1 MALHS
6 GRIWI
11 VDDGSGTPD
20 NPDTDILLARVGNGD
35 VAAMSLVLDRHRDR
49 LRRMVG
55 VRLDR
60 RLWPRLDPS
69 DVVQE
74 ALVEAA
80 QKLPDY
86 IRERPVPFYPW
97 LRRLAWEHLVRLH
110 ERHVRAGRRS
120 VVREVQSVPALP
132 GESAVQLADLLARS
146 ATSPDHRLMAAELK
160 SRVMSA
166 LARLPE
172 RDREILVLR
181 YLEQLS
187 NAEIAVVFNISD
199 GAVRTRHTRAL
210 DRLTRVIER
219 FDREEGA

>member
-1 MALHS
+1 M
-6 GRIWI
+6 
-11 VDDGSGTPD
+11 DDGSGTPF
-20 NPDTDILLARVGNGD
+20 NPDTEVLLARVGNGD
-35 VAAMSLVLDRHRDR
+35 ASAMSLVLDRHRDR

-55 VRLDR
+55 MRLDR
-60 RLWPRLDPS
+60 RLLPRLDPS

-74 ALVEAA
+74 ALAEAA

-86 IRERPVPFYPW
+86 VRERPVPFYPW

-120 VVREVQSVPALP
+120 VVREVHSVPVLS
-132 GESAVQLADLLARS
+132 GESAVQLAGLLARS
-146 ATSPDHRLMAAELK
+146 AASPDHRLVAAELK

-166 LARLPE
+166 LAQLPE

-187 NAEIAVVFNISD
+187 NAEIAAVLSITD

-219 FDREEGA
+219 LEREEGS